1 MPPFNDNMQAGSLHQ
16 ESFSKDT
23 STQKKSGQGQGTTD
37 DQWNKEVQEFLRVV
51 VNASTPA
58 GQIRTSWKRLRQNY
72 AQKFDATVYASA
84 PSKPFEPFPLWAADT
99 FDDGILSRV
108 LQIEFSNLLAQ
119 CHFISLL
126 RSTAAMANISMWHM
140 ILYFGTSFFS
150 ESRVKAVRKRIQ
162 VFTRSADGTT
172 WPFTEAYKSLLR
184 KTAVKQGSRLNS
196 ANIPCSNTSP
206 LFSSPDIFSM
216 APNQEFQPGP
226 QVMAKVKKTG
236 VTGIPAGSA
245 GGKEFK
251 DKGNGQHGRGME
263 QAEAT
268 TLVSGPTQRQEQ
280 GQDPSHS
287 RGRDEDDE
295 EKTAKYQPPERITL
309 TSTREKPTLPPQN
322 HRYAADQ
329 PQISSL
335 DTWKPS
341 IESPQPT
348 TEDSHEPAWKTSSL
362 TSALNIGD
370 EANFQGSGRLT
381 RAQRLDRK
389 LAKHVAGQGRDEAH
403 MTNIRN
409 IQREASFNPTAAGTP
424 SHLKRRVKEEDGAG
438 PSKRLQIGSGRPAA
452 TVGGTQRVPAHAFE
466 KFQEWTDAITL
477 QILSKL
483 QEVRLEEVVV
493 IDGMKSYGPGGH
505 PPALTA
511 ADIRKGTILLPL
523 KLSDGYRILAVLR
536 LGVVSSHDL
545 AVEKPKQGTILFY
558 DPAQSNGSEFLRG
571 FQLAAQVAQLLAY
584 ILPSYDADPGAW
596 DMQHCAMPK
605 QQMRGSTSVA
615 LCLAAMCVVGSL
627 PRMAQIPEDT
637 DWTFWRH
644 FILRCFYGSDESVRT
659 QTDNFRLQLIQTLIR
674 QGQVRGRTPEYKYEA
689 DDEIECVG
697 HTTTDPMQRIT
708 HRDTNAQRLFQM
720 VHQSHIIC
728 LDLMNHV
735 DRGMASL
742 RITLDK
748 SCLLHK
754 GPGINTH
761 AGSNKFKKEEE
772 DEEEQ
777 ATGLASYAPWDQQKP
792 AELSFG
798 QHNSR
803 QLAFEDAAR
812 YLTMAI
818 EEASVWR
825 NGIQQAVLA
834 TDESIA

>member
-1 MPPFNDNMQAGSLHQ
+1 MQAGSLHQ
-16 ESFSKDT
+16 GSFPNDT
-23 STQKKSGQGQGTTD
+23 CPQKKSNQGQGSTD
-37 DQWNKEVQEFLRVV
+37 EQWNKEIQEFLRVV
-51 VNASTPA
+51 VNASTSA
-58 GQIRTSWKRLRQNY
+58 GQIRNAWKKLRQNY
-72 AQKFDATVYASA
+72 AQKFDASVYASG
-84 PSKPFEPFPLWAADT
+84 PSKPFEPFPLWAAET

-150 ESRVKAVRKRIQ
+150 ESRIKAVRKRIQ
-162 VFTRSADGTT
+162 VFTRSADGTA

-196 ANIPCSNTSP
+196 TSIPCSNTSP

-226 QVMAKVKKTG
+226 QVIAKVKKTG
-236 VTGIPAGSA
+236 ITGVPAGNA
-245 GGKEFK
+245 GVKEFK
-251 DKGNGQHGRGME
+251 GRGNGQQGTVTE
-263 QAEAT
+263 QADAT
-268 TLVSGPTQRQEQ
+268 TLVSDPINRREQ
-280 GQDPSHS
+280 GKVQSSGDE
-287 RGRDEDDE
+287 GDEDDE
-295 EKTAKYQPPERITL
+295 EKAAKHQPLGRITR

-322 HRYAADQ
+322 LSYAADQ
-329 PQISSL
+329 PQTSSL
-335 DTWKPS
+335 NTLKPS
-341 IESPQPT
+341 IETPQPT
-348 TEDSHEPAWKTSSL
+348 RENSHEPAWKTGSL
-362 TSALNIGD
+362 MARLNNGN
-370 EANFQGSGRLT
+370 EANFQGGGRLT
-381 RAQRLDRK
+381 RAQRLDRQL
-389 LAKHVAGQGRDEAH
+389 LAKNITGQGRDEAH
-403 MTNIRN
+403 MANVRN
-409 IQREASFNPTAAGTP
+409 IQREASCNPTAAGTP

-438 PSKRLQIGSGRPAA
+438 PSKRLQIGSGGRPAA
-452 TVGGTQRVPAHAFE
+452 TAGGTQRVPARAFE
-466 KFQEWTDAITL
+466 KFQEWTDATTL
-477 QILSKL
+477 QMLGKL
-483 QEVRLEEVVV
+483 QKVRPEEVVV
-493 IDGMKSYGPGGH
+493 VDGMKSYGPGGH

-536 LGVVSSHDL
+536 LGVINPHDP

-558 DPAQSNGSEFLRG
+558 DPAQSNGSEFIRG
-571 FQLAAQVAQLLAY
+571 FQLAARVAQLLAY

-596 DMQHCAMPK
+596 DTRHCAMPK

-644 FILRCFYGSDESVRT
+644 FILGCFYGSDESVRT
-659 QTDNFRLQLIQTLIR
+659 QTDKFRLQLIQTLIR
-674 QGQVRGRTPEYKYEA
+674 QGQVRGRTPEYQYEA
-689 DDEIECVG
+689 DEEIECVG

-708 HRDTNAQRLFQM
+708 QRDANAQRLFQM

-728 LDLMNHV
+728 LDLMSHL

-742 RITLDK
+742 KTMLDK

-754 GPGINTH
+754 GPEITTQ
-761 AGSNKFKKEEE
+761 AGSSRLKKEEDE
-772 DEEEQ
+772 EEEQ
-777 ATGLASYAPWDQQKP
+777 ATGLASYAPWDQQEP
-792 AELSFG
+792 AELSLEE
-798 QHNSR
+798 HNSR
-803 QLAFEDAAR
+803 QLVFEDAAR
-812 YLTMAI
+812 CITMAI
-818 EEASVWR
+818 EETSVWR
-825 NGIQQAVLA
+825 NAIQQAVLV